1 MIESE
6 NERGVKLSMKKKI
19 LATLM
24 LSTVVLSNV
33 SYVAVIS
40 ANDIDSQIE
49 AKNQEISSLTVQQ
62 AAAQQQVDEI
72 QGQVDEIVA
81 EQAKLNEENTRL
93 ESESASLAAEI
104 ERLSADIV
112 SRDGA
117 LKEQA
122 RSAQVDASASSY
134 INTILDS
141 KSIVDAVSRV
151 NAMREIVA
159 ANNRM
164 LEQQKTDKEVIVE
177 KQKANQEAINTLAAN
192 RQKLE
197 DDAQVLEV
205 RQAELKAAQL
215 NLAAEKATAEDE
227 KSALLAEKA
236 AAEEA
241 ARQAAARQAAY
252 EAQQAALAQQ
262 QAAQQQAAVQQ
273 VVATQQQV
281 ASTQEQVASVSTP
294 VAESTVT
301 ETASVS
307 EQSQAE
313 VAVQQPV
320 ATASSSS
327 TTSTTSSSTTTS
339 SGSSAAS
346 NNAKY
351 DASSYPVGECTW
363 GVKSQV
369 SWVGPYWGNANQWVA
384 SARAEGFSV
393 GTTPQVGAVAVWVG
407 GTYGHVALVTAVES
421 STNIQVSE
429 SNYMGRRYIGNHRGW
444 FNPTT
449 TSEGTVYYIYPPY

>member
-1 MIESE
+1 
-6 NERGVKLSMKKKI
+6 MKKKI

-49 AKNQEISSLTVQQ
+49 VKNKEISSLTAQQ
-62 AAAQQQVDEI
+62 AAAQQQVDNI
-72 QGQVDEIVA
+72 QAQVDEIVA
-81 EQAKLNEENTRL
+81 EQAKLNEENARL
-93 ESESASLAAEI
+93 ESESASLVAEI

-151 NAMREIVA
+151 NAMREIVT

-164 LEQQKTDKEVIVE
+164 LEQQKTDKEAIVE
-177 KQKANQEAINTLAAN
+177 KQKANQEAIKTLAAN

-227 KSALLAEKA
+227 KSALLAEKS

-252 EAQQAALAQQ
+252 EAQQVALAQQ
-262 QAAQQQAAVQQ
+262 QAA
-273 VVATQQQV
+273 
-281 ASTQEQVASVSTP
+281 SIVSTP
-294 VAESTVT
+294 VAQSST
-301 ETASVS
+301 ETVVTSSQSQVV
-307 EQSQAE
+307 EQSTT
-313 VAVQQPV
+313 VSTPSN
-320 ATASSSS
+320 SSSS
-327 TTSTTSSSTTTS
+327 SSSS
-339 SGSSAAS
+339 SSSAAS
-346 NNAKY
+346 NNARY
-351 DASSYPVGECTW
+351 NASSYPVGECTW
-363 GVKSQV
+363 GVKAQL

-407 GTYGHVALVTAVES
+407 GAYGHVALVTAVES

-449 TSEGTVYYIYPPY
+449 TSEGTVYYIYPSY

>member
-1 MIESE
+1 
-6 NERGVKLSMKKKI
+6 MKKKI

-49 AKNQEISSLTVQQ
+49 VKNQEISSLTAQQ
-62 AAAQQQVDEI
+62 AAAQQQVDNI
-72 QGQVDEIVA
+72 QAQVDEIVA
-81 EQAKLNEENTRL
+81 EQAKLNEENARL
-93 ESESASLAAEI
+93 ESESASLEAEI

-151 NAMREIVA
+151 NAMREIVT

-164 LEQQKTDKEVIVE
+164 LEQQKTDKEAIVE
-177 KQKANQEAINTLAAN
+177 KQKANQEAIKTLAAN

-227 KSALLAEKA
+227 KSALLAEKS

-252 EAQQAALAQQ
+252 EAQQVALAQQ
-262 QAAQQQAAVQQ
+262 QAA
-273 VVATQQQV
+273 
-281 ASTQEQVASVSTP
+281 SIVSTP
-294 VAESTVT
+294 VAQPST
-301 ETASVS
+301 ETVVTSSQSQVV
-307 EQSQAE
+307 EQSTT
-313 VAVQQPV
+313 VSTPSN
-320 ATASSSS
+320 SSSS
-327 TTSTTSSSTTTS
+327 SSSS
-339 SGSSAAS
+339 SSSAAS
-346 NNAKY
+346 NNARY

-363 GVKSQV
+363 GVKSQL

-407 GTYGHVALVTAVES
+407 GAYGHVALVTAVES

-449 TSEGTVYYIYPPY
+449 TSEGTVYYIYPSY

>member
-1 MIESE
+1 
-6 NERGVKLSMKKKI
+6 MKKKI

-49 AKNQEISSLTVQQ
+49 AKNQEISSLTEQQ
-62 AAAQQQVDEI
+62 AAAQQQVDNI

-81 EQAKLNEENTRL
+81 EQAKLNEENARL
-93 ESESASLAAEI
+93 ESESASLEAEI

-151 NAMREIVA
+151 NAMREIVT

-164 LEQQKTDKEVIVE
+164 LEQQKTDKEAIVE
-177 KQKANQEAINTLAAN
+177 KQKANQEAIKTLAAN

-227 KSALLAEKA
+227 KSALLAEKS

-252 EAQQAALAQQ
+252 EAQQVALAQQ
-262 QAAQQQAAVQQ
+262 QAA
-273 VVATQQQV
+273 
-281 ASTQEQVASVSTP
+281 SIVSTP
-294 VAESTVT
+294 VAQSST
-301 ETASVS
+301 ETVVTSSQSQVV
-307 EQSQAE
+307 EQSTT
-313 VAVQQPV
+313 VSTPSN
-320 ATASSSS
+320 SSSS
-327 TTSTTSSSTTTS
+327 SSSS
-339 SGSSAAS
+339 SSSAAS
-346 NNAKY
+346 NNARY
-351 DASSYPVGECTW
+351 DAKSYYVGECTW
-363 GVKSQV
+363 GVKSQL

-407 GTYGHVALVTAVES
+407 GAYGHVALVTAVES

-449 TSEGTVYYIYPPY
+449 TSEGTVYYIYPSY

>member
-1 MIESE
+1 
-6 NERGVKLSMKKKI
+6 MKKKI

-49 AKNQEISSLTVQQ
+49 AKNQEISSLTEQQ
-62 AAAQQQVDEI
+62 AAAQQQVDNI

-81 EQAKLNEENTRL
+81 EQAKLNEENARL

-151 NAMREIVA
+151 NAMREIVT

-164 LEQQKTDKEVIVE
+164 LEQQKTDKEAIVE
-177 KQKANQEAINTLAAN
+177 KQKANQEAIKTLAAN

-227 KSALLAEKA
+227 KSALLAEKS

-252 EAQQAALAQQ
+252 EAQQVALAQQ
-262 QAAQQQAAVQQ
+262 QAASIVSIPVAQSSTETVVTSSQSQ
-273 VVATQQQV
+273 VVEQ
-281 ASTQEQVASVSTP
+281 STTVST
-294 VAESTVT
+294 S
-301 ETASVS
+301 SN
-307 EQSQAE
+307 
-313 VAVQQPV
+313 
-320 ATASSSS
+320 SSSS
-327 TTSTTSSSTTTS
+327 NSSSS
-339 SGSSAAS
+339 SPSLSSSAAS
-346 NNAKY
+346 NNARY
-351 DASSYPVGECTW
+351 DAKSYYVGECTW

-369 SWVGPYWGNANQWVA
+369 SWVGPYWGNANQWGA

-407 GTYGHVALVTAVES
+407 GAYGHVALVTAVES

-449 TSEGTVYYIYPPY
+449 TSEGTVYYIYPSY

>member
-1 MIESE
+1 
-6 NERGVKLSMKKKI
+6 
-19 LATLM
+19 M
-24 LSTVVLSNV
+24 LSTVVLSNFN
-33 SYVAVIS
+33 YVAVIN
-40 ANDIDSQIE
+40 ANDVDSQIA
-49 AKNQEISSLTVQQ
+49 AKNQQINELTAQQ
-62 AAAQQQVDEI
+62 AAAQQQVASI

-81 EQAKLNEENTRL
+81 EQEKLTEENIRL
-93 ESESASLAAEI
+93 EEESQILSADI
-104 ERLSADIV
+104 DRLSADIV

-117 LKEQA
+117 LREQA
-122 RSAQVDASASSY
+122 RSAQVDGSASSY

-151 NAMREIVA
+151 NAMREIVS

-164 LEQQKTDKEVIVE
+164 LEQQKLDKEAIVE
-177 KQKANQEAINTLAAN
+177 KQKANQEAINVLAAN

-197 DDAQVLEV
+197 DDAQILQV
-205 RQAELKAAQL
+205 RQAELQVAQL

-227 KSALLAEKA
+227 KNSLLEQKA

-241 ARQAAARQAAY
+241 ARQAAARQAEY
-252 EAQQAALAQQ
+252 EAQQRALAQQ
-262 QAAQQQAAVQQ
+262 QAASVTAPIVTAPVNASSNSAVVQQ
-273 VVATQQQV
+273 VAQT
-281 ASTQEQVASVSTP
+281 
-294 VAESTVT
+294 TVT
-301 ETASVS
+301 ESV
-307 EQSQAE
+307 
-313 VAVQQPV
+313 PV
-320 ATASSSS
+320 STVSSSS
-327 TTSTTSSSTTTS
+327 
-339 SGSSAAS
+339 SSASS
-346 NNAKY
+346 NAQYN
-351 DASSYPVGECTW
+351 ASSYPVGECTW

-407 GTYGHVALVTAVES
+407 GAYGHVALVTAVES

-449 TSEGTVYYIYPPY
+449 TSDGAVYYIYP

>member
-1 MIESE
+1 
-6 NERGVKLSMKKKI
+6 MKKKI

-49 AKNQEISSLTVQQ
+49 VKNKEISSLTAQQ
-62 AAAQQQVDEI
+62 AAAQQQVDNI
-72 QGQVDEIVA
+72 QAQVDEIVA
-81 EQAKLNEENTRL
+81 EQAKLNEENARL
-93 ESESASLAAEI
+93 ESESASLEAEI

-151 NAMREIVA
+151 NAMREIVT

-164 LEQQKTDKEVIVE
+164 LEQQKTDKEAIVE
-177 KQKANQEAINTLAAN
+177 KQKANQEAIKTLAAN

-227 KSALLAEKA
+227 KSALLAEKS

-252 EAQQAALAQQ
+252 EAQQVALAQQ
-262 QAAQQQAAVQQ
+262 QAA
-273 VVATQQQV
+273 
-281 ASTQEQVASVSTP
+281 SIVSTP
-294 VAESTVT
+294 VAQSST
-301 ETASVS
+301 ETVVTSSQSQVV
-307 EQSQAE
+307 EQSTT
-313 VAVQQPV
+313 VSTPSN
-320 ATASSSS
+320 SSSS
-327 TTSTTSSSTTTS
+327 SSSS
-339 SGSSAAS
+339 SSSAAS
-346 NNAKY
+346 NNARY
-351 DASSYPVGECTW
+351 NASSYPVGECTW
-363 GVKSQV
+363 GVKSQL
-369 SWVGPYWGNANQWVA
+369 SWVGPYWGNANQWGA

-407 GTYGHVALVTAVES
+407 GAYGHVAVVTAVES

-449 TSEGTVYYIYPPY
+449 TSEGTVYYIYPSY

>member
-1 MIESE
+1 
-6 NERGVKLSMKKKI
+6 MKKKI

-49 AKNQEISSLTVQQ
+49 VKNQEISSLTAQQ
-62 AAAQQQVDEI
+62 AAAQQQVDNI
-72 QGQVDEIVA
+72 QAQVDEIVA
-81 EQAKLNEENTRL
+81 EQAKLNEENARL

-151 NAMREIVA
+151 NAMREIVT

-164 LEQQKTDKEVIVE
+164 LEQQKTDKEAIVE
-177 KQKANQEAINTLAAN
+177 KQKANQEAIKTLAAN

-227 KSALLAEKA
+227 KSALLAEKS

-252 EAQQAALAQQ
+252 EAQQVALAQQ
-262 QAAQQQAAVQQ
+262 QAASIVSIPVAQSSTETVVTSSQSQ
-273 VVATQQQV
+273 VV
-281 ASTQEQVASVSTP
+281 EQTTTVSTP
-294 VAESTVT
+294 SN
-301 ETASVS
+301 
-307 EQSQAE
+307 
-313 VAVQQPV
+313 
-320 ATASSSS
+320 SSSS
-327 TTSTTSSSTTTS
+327 SPSSS
-339 SGSSAAS
+339 SSAAS
-346 NNAKY
+346 NNARY
-351 DASSYPVGECTW
+351 DAKSYDVGECTW

-369 SWVGPYWGNANQWVA
+369 SWVGPYWGNAKQWVA

-407 GTYGHVALVTAVES
+407 GAYGHVALVTAVES

-449 TSEGTVYYIYPPY
+449 TSEGTVYYIYPSY

>member
-1 MIESE
+1 
-6 NERGVKLSMKKKI
+6 MKKKI

-49 AKNQEISSLTVQQ
+49 AKNQEISSLTEQQ
-62 AAAQQQVDEI
+62 AAAQQQVDNI

-81 EQAKLNEENTRL
+81 EQANLNEENARL

-151 NAMREIVA
+151 NAMREIVT

-164 LEQQKTDKEVIVE
+164 LEQQKTDKEAIVE
-177 KQKANQEAINTLAAN
+177 KQKANQEAIKTLAAN

-227 KSALLAEKA
+227 KSALLAEKS

-252 EAQQAALAQQ
+252 EAQQVALAQQ
-262 QAAQQQAAVQQ
+262 QAASIVSIPVAQSSTETVVTSSQSQ
-273 VVATQQQV
+273 VVEQ
-281 ASTQEQVASVSTP
+281 STTVSTP
-294 VAESTVT
+294 SN
-301 ETASVS
+301 
-307 EQSQAE
+307 
-313 VAVQQPV
+313 
-320 ATASSSS
+320 SSSS
-327 TTSTTSSSTTTS
+327 SSSS
-339 SGSSAAS
+339 SSSAAS

-351 DASSYPVGECTW
+351 DARSYDVGECTW

-407 GTYGHVALVTAVES
+407 GAYGHVALVTAVES

-449 TSEGTVYYIYPPY
+449 TSEGTVYYIYPSY

>member
-1 MIESE
+1 
-6 NERGVKLSMKKKI
+6 MKKKI
-19 LATLM
+19 FATLM

-49 AKNQEISSLTVQQ
+49 VKNKEISSLTAQQ
-62 AAAQQQVDEI
+62 AAAQQQVDNI
-72 QGQVDEIVA
+72 QAQVDEIVA
-81 EQAKLNEENTRL
+81 EQAKLNEENARL
-93 ESESASLAAEI
+93 ESESASLEAEI

-151 NAMREIVA
+151 NAMREIVT

-164 LEQQKTDKEVIVE
+164 LEQQKTDKEAIVE
-177 KQKANQEAINTLAAN
+177 KQKANQEAIKTLAAN

-227 KSALLAEKA
+227 KSALLAEKS

-252 EAQQAALAQQ
+252 EAQQVALAQQ
-262 QAAQQQAAVQQ
+262 QAASIVSIPVAQSSTETVVTSSQSQ
-273 VVATQQQV
+273 VVEQ
-281 ASTQEQVASVSTP
+281 STTVSTP
-294 VAESTVT
+294 SN
-301 ETASVS
+301 
-307 EQSQAE
+307 
-313 VAVQQPV
+313 
-320 ATASSSS
+320 SSSS
-327 TTSTTSSSTTTS
+327 SSSS
-339 SGSSAAS
+339 SSSAAS
-346 NNAKY
+346 NNARY
-351 DASSYPVGECTW
+351 NASSYPVGECTW
-363 GVKSQV
+363 GVKSQL

-407 GTYGHVALVTAVES
+407 GAYGHVALVSAVES

-449 TSEGTVYYIYPPY
+449 TSEGTVYYIYPSY

>member
-1 MIESE
+1 
-6 NERGVKLSMKKKI
+6 MKKKI
-19 LATLM
+19 FATLM

-49 AKNQEISSLTVQQ
+49 VKNKEISSLTAQQ
-62 AAAQQQVDEI
+62 AAAQQQVDNI
-72 QGQVDEIVA
+72 QAQVDEIVA
-81 EQAKLNEENTRL
+81 EQAKLNEENARL
-93 ESESASLAAEI
+93 ESESASLVAEI

-151 NAMREIVA
+151 NAMREIVT

-164 LEQQKTDKEVIVE
+164 LEQQKTDKEAIVE
-177 KQKANQEAINTLAAN
+177 KQKANQEAIKTLAAN

-227 KSALLAEKA
+227 KSALLAEKS

-252 EAQQAALAQQ
+252 EAQQVALAQQ
-262 QAAQQQAAVQQ
+262 QAA
-273 VVATQQQV
+273 
-281 ASTQEQVASVSTP
+281 SIVSTP
-294 VAESTVT
+294 VAQPST
-301 ETASVS
+301 ETVVTSSQSQVV
-307 EQSQAE
+307 EQSTT
-313 VAVQQPV
+313 VSTPSN
-320 ATASSSS
+320 SSSS
-327 TTSTTSSSTTTS
+327 SSSS
-339 SGSSAAS
+339 SSSAAS
-346 NNAKY
+346 NNASY
-351 DASSYPVGECTW
+351 NASSYPVGECTW
-363 GVKSQV
+363 GVKSQL

-393 GTTPQVGAVAVWVG
+393 GTTPQVGAVAVWG
-407 GTYGHVALVTAVES
+407 GGAYGHVAVVTAVES

-449 TSEGTVYYIYPPY
+449 TSEGTVYYIYPSY

>member
-1 MIESE
+1 
-6 NERGVKLSMKKKI
+6 MKKKI

-49 AKNQEISSLTVQQ
+49 AKNQEISSLTEQQ
-62 AAAQQQVDEI
+62 AAAQQQVDNI
-72 QGQVDEIVA
+72 QAQVDEIVA
-81 EQAKLNEENTRL
+81 EQAKLNEENARL
-93 ESESASLAAEI
+93 ESESASLVAEI

-151 NAMREIVA
+151 NAMREIVT

-164 LEQQKTDKEVIVE
+164 LEQQKTDKEAIVE
-177 KQKANQEAINTLAAN
+177 KQKANQEAIKTLAAN

-227 KSALLAEKA
+227 KSALLAEKS

-252 EAQQAALAQQ
+252 EAQQVALAQQ
-262 QAAQQQAAVQQ
+262 QAASIVSIPVAQSSTETVVTSSQSQ
-273 VVATQQQV
+273 VVEQ
-281 ASTQEQVASVSTP
+281 STTVSTP
-294 VAESTVT
+294 SN
-301 ETASVS
+301 
-307 EQSQAE
+307 
-313 VAVQQPV
+313 
-320 ATASSSS
+320 SSSS
-327 TTSTTSSSTTTS
+327 SSSS
-339 SGSSAAS
+339 SSSAAS
-346 NNAKY
+346 NNARY
-351 DASSYPVGECTW
+351 NASSYPVGECTW
-363 GVKSQV
+363 GVKSQL

-407 GTYGHVALVTAVES
+407 GAYGHVALVTAVES

-449 TSEGTVYYIYPPY
+449 TSEGTVYYIYPSY

>member
-1 MIESE
+1 
-6 NERGVKLSMKKKI
+6 MKKKI

-49 AKNQEISSLTVQQ
+49 AKNQEISSLTEQQ
-62 AAAQQQVDEI
+62 AAAQQQVDNI

-81 EQAKLNEENTRL
+81 EQAKLNEENARL

-151 NAMREIVA
+151 NAMREIVS

-164 LEQQKTDKEVIVE
+164 LEQQKTDKEAILE
-177 KQKANQEAINTLAAN
+177 KQKANQEAIKTLAAN

-227 KSALLAEKA
+227 KSALLAEKS

-252 EAQQAALAQQ
+252 EAQQVALAQQ
-262 QAAQQQAAVQQ
+262 QAA
-273 VVATQQQV
+273 
-281 ASTQEQVASVSTP
+281 SIVSTP
-294 VAESTVT
+294 VAQSST
-301 ETASVS
+301 ETVVTSS
-307 EQSQAE
+307 QSQVVE
-313 VAVQQPV
+313 QTTTVSTPSN
-320 ATASSSS
+320 SSSS
-327 TTSTTSSSTTTS
+327 SPSSS
-339 SGSSAAS
+339 SSAAS
-346 NNAKY
+346 NNARY
-351 DASSYPVGECTW
+351 DAKSYYVGECTW

-407 GTYGHVALVTAVES
+407 GAYGHVALVTAVES

-449 TSEGTVYYIYPPY
+449 TSEGTVYYIYPSY

>member
-1 MIESE
+1 
-6 NERGVKLSMKKKI
+6 MKKKI

-49 AKNQEISSLTVQQ
+49 AKNQEISSLTEQQ
-62 AAAQQQVDEI
+62 AAAQQQVDNI

-81 EQAKLNEENTRL
+81 EQAKLNEENARL
-93 ESESASLAAEI
+93 ESESASLVAEI

-151 NAMREIVA
+151 NAMREIVS

-164 LEQQKTDKEVIVE
+164 LEQQKTDKEAIVE
-177 KQKANQEAINTLAAN
+177 KQKANQEAIKTLAAN

-227 KSALLAEKA
+227 KSALLAEKS

-252 EAQQAALAQQ
+252 EAQQVALAQQ
-262 QAAQQQAAVQQ
+262 QAA
-273 VVATQQQV
+273 
-281 ASTQEQVASVSTP
+281 SIVSTP
-294 VAESTVT
+294 VAQSST
-301 ETASVS
+301 ETVVTSSQSQVV
-307 EQSQAE
+307 EQSTT
-313 VAVQQPV
+313 VSTPSN
-320 ATASSSS
+320 SSSS
-327 TTSTTSSSTTTS
+327 SSSS
-339 SGSSAAS
+339 SSSAAS
-346 NNAKY
+346 NNARY
-351 DASSYPVGECTW
+351 NASSYPVGECTW
-363 GVKSQV
+363 GVKSQL

-407 GTYGHVALVTAVES
+407 GAYGHVAVVTAVES

-449 TSEGTVYYIYPPY
+449 TSEGTVYYIYPSY

>member
-1 MIESE
+1 
-6 NERGVKLSMKKKI
+6 MKKKI

-49 AKNQEISSLTVQQ
+49 VKNQEISSLTAQQ
-62 AAAQQQVDEI
+62 AAAQQQVDNI

-81 EQAKLNEENTRL
+81 EQAKLNEENARL

-151 NAMREIVA
+151 NAMREIVT

-164 LEQQKTDKEVIVE
+164 LEQQKTDKEAIVE
-177 KQKANQEAINTLAAN
+177 KQKANQEAIKTLAAN

-227 KSALLAEKA
+227 KSALLAEKS

-252 EAQQAALAQQ
+252 EAQQVALAQQ
-262 QAAQQQAAVQQ
+262 QAA
-273 VVATQQQV
+273 
-281 ASTQEQVASVSTP
+281 SIVSTP
-294 VAESTVT
+294 VAQSST
-301 ETASVS
+301 ETVVTSSQSQVV
-307 EQSQAE
+307 EQSTT
-313 VAVQQPV
+313 VSTPSN
-320 ATASSSS
+320 SSSS
-327 TTSTTSSSTTTS
+327 SSSS
-339 SGSSAAS
+339 SSSAAS
-346 NNAKY
+346 NNARY
-351 DASSYPVGECTW
+351 NASSYPVGECTW
-363 GVKSQV
+363 GVKSQL

-407 GTYGHVALVTAVES
+407 GAYGHVALVTAVES

-449 TSEGTVYYIYPPY
+449 TSEGTVYYIYPSY

>member
-1 MIESE
+1 
-6 NERGVKLSMKKKI
+6 MKKKI
-19 LATLM
+19 LATIM
-24 LSTVVLSNV
+24 LSTVVLSNAN
-33 SYVAVIS
+33 YVAVIS
-40 ANDIDSQIE
+40 ANDVDSQIA
-49 AKNQEISSLTVQQ
+49 AKNQQISELTAQQ
-62 AAAQQQVDEI
+62 AEAQQQVDAI
-72 QGQVDEIVA
+72 QGQVDAIVS
-81 EQAKLNEENTRL
+81 EQAKLTEENTRL
-93 ESESASLAAEI
+93 EAESQTLAADI

-122 RSAQVDASASSY
+122 RSAQVDGSASSY

-151 NAMREIVA
+151 NAMREIVS

-164 LEQQKTDKEVIVE
+164 LEQQKADKEAIAE
-177 KQKANQEAINTLAAN
+177 KQKANQEAITTLAAN

-197 DDAQVLEV
+197 DDAQVLQV
-205 RQAELKAAQL
+205 RQAELEAAKL
-215 NLAAEKATAEDE
+215 NLAVQKATAEDE
-227 KSALLAEKA
+227 KNSLLAQKA

-241 ARQAAARQAAY
+241 ARQAAARQAEY
-252 EAQQAALAQQ
+252 QAQQAALAQQ
-262 QAAQQQAAVQQ
+262 Q
-273 VVATQQQV
+273 
-281 ASTQEQVASVSTP
+281 VASVSAPIVTAP
-294 VAESTVT
+294 VNASSNSAVVQQVAQTTVT
-301 ETASVS
+301 ESV
-307 EQSQAE
+307 
-313 VAVQQPV
+313 PV
-320 ATASSSS
+320 STASSSS
-327 TTSTTSSSTTTS
+327 
-339 SGSSAAS
+339 SSASS
-346 NNAKY
+346 NAQYN
-351 DASSYPVGECTW
+351 ASSYPVGECTW

-449 TSEGTVYYIYPPY
+449 TSDGAVYYIYP

>member
-1 MIESE
+1 
-6 NERGVKLSMKKKI
+6 MKKKI

-49 AKNQEISSLTVQQ
+49 VKNQEISSLTAQQ
-62 AAAQQQVDEI
+62 AAAQQQVDNI
-72 QGQVDEIVA
+72 QAQVDEIVA
-81 EQAKLNEENTRL
+81 EQAKLNEENARL
-93 ESESASLAAEI
+93 ESESASLGAEI

-151 NAMREIVA
+151 NAMREIVT

-164 LEQQKTDKEVIVE
+164 LEQQKTDKEAIVE
-177 KQKANQEAINTLAAN
+177 KQKANQEAIKTLAAN

-227 KSALLAEKA
+227 KSALLAEKS

-252 EAQQAALAQQ
+252 EAQQVALAQQ
-262 QAAQQQAAVQQ
+262 QAA
-273 VVATQQQV
+273 
-281 ASTQEQVASVSTP
+281 SIVSTP
-294 VAESTVT
+294 VAQPST
-301 ETASVS
+301 ETVVTSSQSQVV
-307 EQSQAE
+307 EQSTT
-313 VAVQQPV
+313 VSTPSN
-320 ATASSSS
+320 SSSS
-327 TTSTTSSSTTTS
+327 SSSS
-339 SGSSAAS
+339 SSSAAS
-346 NNAKY
+346 NNARY
-351 DASSYPVGECTW
+351 DAKSYYVGECTW

-369 SWVGPYWGNANQWVA
+369 SWVGPYWGNAKQWVA

-407 GTYGHVALVTAVES
+407 GAYGHVALVTAVES

-449 TSEGTVYYIYPPY
+449 TSEGTVYYIYPSY

>member
-1 MIESE
+1 
-6 NERGVKLSMKKKI
+6 MKKKI
-19 LATLM
+19 FATLM

-49 AKNQEISSLTVQQ
+49 VKNKEISSLTAQQ
-62 AAAQQQVDEI
+62 AAAQQQVDNI
-72 QGQVDEIVA
+72 QAQVDEIVA
-81 EQAKLNEENTRL
+81 EQAKLNEENARL
-93 ESESASLAAEI
+93 ESESASLEAEI

-151 NAMREIVA
+151 NAMREIVT

-164 LEQQKTDKEVIVE
+164 LEQQKTDKEAIVE
-177 KQKANQEAINTLAAN
+177 KQKANQEAIKTLAAN

-227 KSALLAEKA
+227 KSALLAEKS

-252 EAQQAALAQQ
+252 EAQQVALAQQ
-262 QAAQQQAAVQQ
+262 QAVSIVSTTVAQSSTETVVTSSQSQ
-273 VVATQQQV
+273 VVEQ
-281 ASTQEQVASVSTP
+281 STTVSTP
-294 VAESTVT
+294 SN
-301 ETASVS
+301 
-307 EQSQAE
+307 
-313 VAVQQPV
+313 
-320 ATASSSS
+320 SSSS
-327 TTSTTSSSTTTS
+327 SSSS
-339 SGSSAAS
+339 SSSAAS
-346 NNAKY
+346 NNARY
-351 DASSYPVGECTW
+351 NASSYPVGECTW
-363 GVKSQV
+363 GVKSQL

-407 GTYGHVALVTAVES
+407 GAYGHVALVTAVES

-449 TSEGTVYYIYPPY
+449 TSEGTVYYIYPSY

>member
-49 AKNQEISSLTVQQ
+49 AKNQEISSLTAQQ

-177 KQKANQEAINTLAAN
+177 KQKANQEAIKTLAAN

-227 KSALLAEKA
+227 KSALLAEKS

-262 QAAQQQAAVQQ
+262 QAAQQQTAV
-273 VVATQQQV
+273 QQQV
-281 ASTQEQVASVSTP
+281 AL
-294 VAESTVT
+294 
-301 ETASVS
+301 VS

-327 TTSTTSSSTTTS
+327 TTTSTTTSSTS

-346 NNAKY
+346 NNARY
-351 DASSYPVGECTW
+351 NASSYPVGECTW

-407 GTYGHVALVTAVES
+407 GAYGHVALVTAVES

-444 FNPTT
+444 FNPTA
-449 TSEGTVYYIYPPY
+449 TSEGTVYYIYPSY

>member
-1 MIESE
+1 
-6 NERGVKLSMKKKI
+6 MKKKI

-49 AKNQEISSLTVQQ
+49 AKNQEISSLTEQQ
-62 AAAQQQVDEI
+62 AAAQQQVDNI

-81 EQAKLNEENTRL
+81 EQAKLNEENARL
-93 ESESASLAAEI
+93 ESESASLVAEI

-151 NAMREIVA
+151 NAMREIVT

-164 LEQQKTDKEVIVE
+164 LEQQKTDKEAIVE
-177 KQKANQEAINTLAAN
+177 KQKANQEAIKTLAAN

-227 KSALLAEKA
+227 KSALLAEKS

-252 EAQQAALAQQ
+252 EAQQVALAQQ
-262 QAAQQQAAVQQ
+262 QAA
-273 VVATQQQV
+273 
-281 ASTQEQVASVSTP
+281 SIVSTP
-294 VAESTVT
+294 VAQPST
-301 ETASVS
+301 ETVVTSSQSQVV
-307 EQSQAE
+307 EQSTT
-313 VAVQQPV
+313 VS
-320 ATASSSS
+320 TSSNSSSS
-327 TTSTTSSSTTTS
+327 SSSS
-339 SGSSAAS
+339 SSSAAS
-346 NNAKY
+346 NNARY

-363 GVKSQV
+363 GVKSQL

-407 GTYGHVALVTAVES
+407 GAYGHVAVVTAVES

-429 SNYMGRRYIGNHRGW
+429 SNYLGRRYIGNHRGW

-449 TSEGTVYYIYPPY
+449 TSEGTVYYIYPSY

>member
-1 MIESE
+1 
-6 NERGVKLSMKKKI
+6 MKKKI

-49 AKNQEISSLTVQQ
+49 AKNQEISSLTEQQ
-62 AAAQQQVDEI
+62 AAAQQQVDNI

-81 EQAKLNEENTRL
+81 EQAKLNEENARL

-151 NAMREIVA
+151 NAMREIVS

-164 LEQQKTDKEVIVE
+164 LEQQKTDKEAIVE
-177 KQKANQEAINTLAAN
+177 KQKANQEAIKTLAAN

-227 KSALLAEKA
+227 KSALLAEKS

-252 EAQQAALAQQ
+252 EAQQVALAQQ
-262 QAAQQQAAVQQ
+262 QAA
-273 VVATQQQV
+273 
-281 ASTQEQVASVSTP
+281 SIVSTP
-294 VAESTVT
+294 VAQPST
-301 ETASVS
+301 ETVVTSSQSQVV
-307 EQSQAE
+307 EQSTT
-313 VAVQQPV
+313 VS
-320 ATASSSS
+320 TSSNSSSS
-327 TTSTTSSSTTTS
+327 NSSSS
-339 SGSSAAS
+339 SPSSSSSAAS
-346 NNAKY
+346 NNARY
-351 DASSYPVGECTW
+351 DAKSYYVGECTW
-363 GVKSQV
+363 GVKSQL

-407 GTYGHVALVTAVES
+407 GAYGHVALVTAVES

-449 TSEGTVYYIYPPY
+449 TSEGTVYYIYPSY

>member
-1 MIESE
+1 
-6 NERGVKLSMKKKI
+6 MKKKI

-49 AKNQEISSLTVQQ
+49 AKNQEISSLTEQQ
-62 AAAQQQVDEI
+62 AAAQQQVDNI

-81 EQAKLNEENTRL
+81 EQAKLNEENARL
-93 ESESASLAAEI
+93 ESESASLVAEI

-151 NAMREIVA
+151 NAMREIVS

-164 LEQQKTDKEVIVE
+164 LEQQKTDKEAIVE
-177 KQKANQEAINTLAAN
+177 KQKANQEAIKTLAAN

-227 KSALLAEKA
+227 KSALLAEKS

-252 EAQQAALAQQ
+252 EAQQVALAQQ
-262 QAAQQQAAVQQ
+262 QAA
-273 VVATQQQV
+273 
-281 ASTQEQVASVSTP
+281 SFVSTP
-294 VAESTVT
+294 VAQPST
-301 ETASVS
+301 ETVVTSS
-307 EQSQAE
+307 QSQVVE
-313 VAVQQPV
+313 QTTTVSTPSN
-320 ATASSSS
+320 SSSS
-327 TTSTTSSSTTTS
+327 SPSSS
-339 SGSSAAS
+339 SSAAS
-346 NNAKY
+346 NNARY
-351 DASSYPVGECTW
+351 DAKSYYVGECTW

-407 GTYGHVALVTAVES
+407 GAYGHVALVTAVES

-449 TSEGTVYYIYPPY
+449 TSEGTVYYIYPSY

>member
-1 MIESE
+1 
-6 NERGVKLSMKKKI
+6 MKKKI

-49 AKNQEISSLTVQQ
+49 VKNKEISSLTAQQ
-62 AAAQQQVDEI
+62 AAAQQQVDNI
-72 QGQVDEIVA
+72 QAQVDEIVA
-81 EQAKLNEENTRL
+81 EQAKLNEENARL
-93 ESESASLAAEI
+93 ESESASLVAEI

-151 NAMREIVA
+151 NAMREIVT

-164 LEQQKTDKEVIVE
+164 LEQQKTDKEAIVE
-177 KQKANQEAINTLAAN
+177 KQKANQEAIKTLAAN

-227 KSALLAEKA
+227 KSALLAEKT

-252 EAQQAALAQQ
+252 EAQQVALAQQ
-262 QAAQQQAAVQQ
+262 QAA
-273 VVATQQQV
+273 
-281 ASTQEQVASVSTP
+281 SIVSTP
-294 VAESTVT
+294 VAQPST
-301 ETASVS
+301 ETVVTSSQSQVV
-307 EQSQAE
+307 EQSTT
-313 VAVQQPV
+313 VSTPSN
-320 ATASSSS
+320 SSSS
-327 TTSTTSSSTTTS
+327 SSSS
-339 SGSSAAS
+339 SSSAAS
-346 NNAKY
+346 NNARY

-363 GVKSQV
+363 GVKSQL

-393 GTTPQVGAVAVWVG
+393 GTTPQVGAVAVWG
-407 GTYGHVALVTAVES
+407 GGAYGHVAVVTAVES

-429 SNYMGRRYIGNHRGW
+429 SNYLGRRYIGNHRGW

-449 TSEGTVYYIYPPY
+449 TSEGTVYYIYPSY

>member
-1 MIESE
+1 
-6 NERGVKLSMKKKI
+6 
-19 LATLM
+19 M

-49 AKNQEISSLTVQQ
+49 AKNQEISSLTAQQ
-62 AAAQQQVDEI
+62 AAAQQQVDNI
-72 QGQVDEIVA
+72 QAQVDEIVA
-81 EQAKLNEENTRL
+81 EQAKLNEENARL
-93 ESESASLAAEI
+93 ESESASLEAEI

-151 NAMREIVA
+151 NAMREIVT

-164 LEQQKTDKEVIVE
+164 LEQQKTDKEAILE
-177 KQKANQEAINTLAAN
+177 KQKANQEAIKTLAAN

-227 KSALLAEKA
+227 KSALLAEKS

-252 EAQQAALAQQ
+252 EAQQVALAQQ
-262 QAAQQQAAVQQ
+262 QAASIVSIPVAQSSTETVVTSSQSQ
-273 VVATQQQV
+273 VVEQ
-281 ASTQEQVASVSTP
+281 STTVSTP
-294 VAESTVT
+294 SN
-301 ETASVS
+301 
-307 EQSQAE
+307 
-313 VAVQQPV
+313 
-320 ATASSSS
+320 SSSS
-327 TTSTTSSSTTTS
+327 SSSS
-339 SGSSAAS
+339 SSSAAS
-346 NNAKY
+346 NNARY

-363 GVKSQV
+363 GVKSQL

-407 GTYGHVALVTAVES
+407 GAYGHVALVTAVES

-449 TSEGTVYYIYPPY
+449 TSEGTVYYIYPSY

>member
-1 MIESE
+1 
-6 NERGVKLSMKKKI
+6 MKKKI

-49 AKNQEISSLTVQQ
+49 AKNQEISSLTAQQ
-62 AAAQQQVDEI
+62 AAAQQQVDNI

-81 EQAKLNEENTRL
+81 EQAKLNEENARL

-164 LEQQKTDKEVIVE
+164 LEQQKTDKEAIVE
-177 KQKANQEAINTLAAN
+177 KQKANQEAIKTLAAN

-205 RQAELKAAQL
+205 RQAELRAAQL

-227 KSALLAEKA
+227 KSALLAEKS

-252 EAQQAALAQQ
+252 EAQQVALAQQ
-262 QAAQQQAAVQQ
+262 QAA
-273 VVATQQQV
+273 
-281 ASTQEQVASVSTP
+281 SIISTP
-294 VAESTVT
+294 VAQSST
-301 ETASVS
+301 ETVATPSQSQVV
-307 EQSQAE
+307 EQSTT
-313 VAVQQPV
+313 VSTPSN
-320 ATASSSS
+320 SSSS
-327 TTSTTSSSTTTS
+327 S
-339 SGSSAAS
+339 SSAAS
-346 NNAKY
+346 NNARY
-351 DASSYPVGECTW
+351 NASSYPVGECTW

-407 GTYGHVALVTAVES
+407 GAYGHVALVTAVES

-444 FNPTT
+444 FNPTA
-449 TSEGTVYYIYPPY
+449 TSEGTVYYIYPSY

>member
-1 MIESE
+1 
-6 NERGVKLSMKKKI
+6 MKKKI

-49 AKNQEISSLTVQQ
+49 VKNQEISSLTAQQ
-62 AAAQQQVDEI
+62 AAAQQQVDNI
-72 QGQVDEIVA
+72 QAQVDEIVA
-81 EQAKLNEENTRL
+81 EQAKLNEENARL
-93 ESESASLAAEI
+93 ESESASLEAEI

-151 NAMREIVA
+151 NAMREIVT

-164 LEQQKTDKEVIVE
+164 LEQQKTDKEAIVE
-177 KQKANQEAINTLAAN
+177 KQKANQEAIKTLAAN

-227 KSALLAEKA
+227 KSALLAEKS

-252 EAQQAALAQQ
+252 EAQQVALAQQ
-262 QAAQQQAAVQQ
+262 QAA
-273 VVATQQQV
+273 
-281 ASTQEQVASVSTP
+281 SIVSTP
-294 VAESTVT
+294 VAQPST
-301 ETASVS
+301 ETVVTSSQSQVV
-307 EQSQAE
+307 EQSTT
-313 VAVQQPV
+313 VS
-320 ATASSSS
+320 TSSNSSSS
-327 TTSTTSSSTTTS
+327 NSSSS
-339 SGSSAAS
+339 SPSLSSSAAS
-346 NNAKY
+346 NNARY
-351 DASSYPVGECTW
+351 DAKYYPVGECTW
-363 GVKSQV
+363 GVKSQL

-407 GTYGHVALVTAVES
+407 GAYGHVAVVTAVES

-449 TSEGTVYYIYPPY
+449 TSEGTVYYIYPSY

>member
-1 MIESE
+1 
-6 NERGVKLSMKKKI
+6 
-19 LATLM
+19 M

-49 AKNQEISSLTVQQ
+49 VKNQEISSLTEQQ
-62 AAAQQQVDEI
+62 AAAQQQVDNI

-81 EQAKLNEENTRL
+81 EQAKLNEENARL
-93 ESESASLAAEI
+93 ESESASLVAEI

-151 NAMREIVA
+151 NAMREIVS

-164 LEQQKTDKEVIVE
+164 LEQQKTDKEAILE
-177 KQKANQEAINTLAAN
+177 KQKANQEAIKTLAAN

-227 KSALLAEKA
+227 KSALLAEKS

-252 EAQQAALAQQ
+252 EAQQVALAQQ
-262 QAAQQQAAVQQ
+262 QAA
-273 VVATQQQV
+273 
-281 ASTQEQVASVSTP
+281 SFVSTP
-294 VAESTVT
+294 VAQPST
-301 ETASVS
+301 ETVVTSS
-307 EQSQAE
+307 QSQVVE
-313 VAVQQPV
+313 QTTTVSTPSN
-320 ATASSSS
+320 SSSS
-327 TTSTTSSSTTTS
+327 SPSSS
-339 SGSSAAS
+339 SSAAS
-346 NNAKY
+346 NNARY
-351 DASSYPVGECTW
+351 DAKSYYVGECTW

-407 GTYGHVALVTAVES
+407 GAYGHVALVTAVES

-449 TSEGTVYYIYPPY
+449 TSEGTVYYIYPSY

>member
-1 MIESE
+1 MRESE
-6 NERGVKLSMKKKI
+6 SIEELCSDMKKKI
-19 LATLM
+19 LATIM
-24 LSTVVLSNV
+24 LSTVVLSNAN
-33 SYVAVIS
+33 YVAVIS
-40 ANDIDSQIE
+40 ANDVDSQIA
-49 AKNQEISSLTVQQ
+49 AKNQQISELTAQQ
-62 AAAQQQVDEI
+62 AEAQQQVDAI
-72 QGQVDEIVA
+72 QGQVDAIVS
-81 EQAKLNEENTRL
+81 EQAKLTEENTRL
-93 ESESASLAAEI
+93 EAESQTLAADI

-122 RSAQVDASASSY
+122 RSAQIDGSASSY

-151 NAMREIVA
+151 NAMREIVS

-164 LEQQKTDKEVIVE
+164 LEQQKADKESIVE
-177 KQKANQEAINTLAAN
+177 KQKANQEAITTLAAN

-197 DDAQVLEV
+197 DDAQVLQV
-205 RQAELKAAQL
+205 RQAELEAAKL
-215 NLAAEKATAEDE
+215 NLAVQKATAEDE
-227 KSALLAEKA
+227 KNSLLAQKA

-241 ARQAAARQAAY
+241 ARQAAARQAEY
-252 EAQQAALAQQ
+252 QAQQAALAQQ
-262 QAAQQQAAVQQ
+262 Q
-273 VVATQQQV
+273 
-281 ASTQEQVASVSTP
+281 VASVSAPVVSTP
-294 VAESTVT
+294 VETTVT
-301 ETASVS
+301 ET
-307 EQSQAE
+307 
-313 VAVQQPV
+313 V
-320 ATASSSS
+320 ATVSQSTPTVSTP
-327 TTSTTSSSTTTS
+327 TTSISSG
-339 SGSSAAS
+339 SGSSAAA
-346 NNAKY
+346 NNARY
-351 DASSYPVGECTW
+351 DASSYPIGECTW

-407 GTYGHVALVTAVES
+407 GAYGHVALVTAVES

-449 TSEGTVYYIYPPY
+449 TSDGAVYYIYP

>member
-1 MIESE
+1 
-6 NERGVKLSMKKKI
+6 MKKKI

-49 AKNQEISSLTVQQ
+49 AKNQEISSLTEQQ
-62 AAAQQQVDEI
+62 AAAQQQVDNI

-81 EQAKLNEENTRL
+81 EQAKLNEENARL
-93 ESESASLAAEI
+93 ESESASLEAEI

-151 NAMREIVA
+151 NAMREIVT

-164 LEQQKTDKEVIVE
+164 LEQQKTDKEAIVE
-177 KQKANQEAINTLAAN
+177 KQKANQEAIKTLAAN

-227 KSALLAEKA
+227 KSALLAEKS

-252 EAQQAALAQQ
+252 EAQQVALAQQ
-262 QAAQQQAAVQQ
+262 QAA
-273 VVATQQQV
+273 
-281 ASTQEQVASVSTP
+281 SIVSTP
-294 VAESTVT
+294 VAQSST
-301 ETASVS
+301 ETVVTSSQSQVV
-307 EQSQAE
+307 EQSTT
-313 VAVQQPV
+313 VSTPSN
-320 ATASSSS
+320 SSSS
-327 TTSTTSSSTTTS
+327 SSSS
-339 SGSSAAS
+339 SSSAAS

-351 DASSYPVGECTW
+351 DAKSYYVGECTW

-407 GTYGHVALVTAVES
+407 GAYGHVAVVTAVES

-449 TSEGTVYYIYPPY
+449 TSEGTVYYIYPSY

>member
-1 MIESE
+1 MRESE
-6 NERGVKLSMKKKI
+6 SIEELCSDMKKKI
-19 LATLM
+19 LATIM
-24 LSTVVLSNV
+24 LSTVVLSNAN
-33 SYVAVIS
+33 YVAVIS
-40 ANDIDSQIE
+40 ANDVDSQIA
-49 AKNQEISSLTVQQ
+49 AKNQQISELTAQQ
-62 AAAQQQVDEI
+62 AEAQQQVDAI
-72 QGQVDEIVA
+72 QGQVDAIVS
-81 EQAKLNEENTRL
+81 EQAKLTEENTRL
-93 ESESASLAAEI
+93 EAESQTLAADI

-122 RSAQVDASASSY
+122 RSAQVDGSASSY

-151 NAMREIVA
+151 NAMREIVS

-164 LEQQKTDKEVIVE
+164 LEQQKADKEAIVE
-177 KQKANQEAINTLAAN
+177 KQKANQEAITTLAAN

-197 DDAQVLEV
+197 DDAQVLQV
-205 RQAELKAAQL
+205 RQAELEAAKL
-215 NLAAEKATAEDE
+215 NLAVQKATAEDE
-227 KSALLAEKA
+227 KNSLLAQKA

-241 ARQAAARQAAY
+241 ARQAAARQAEY
-252 EAQQAALAQQ
+252 QAQQAALAQQ
-262 QAAQQQAAVQQ
+262 Q
-273 VVATQQQV
+273 
-281 ASTQEQVASVSTP
+281 VASVSAPVVSTP
-294 VAESTVT
+294 VETTVT
-301 ETASVS
+301 ET
-307 EQSQAE
+307 
-313 VAVQQPV
+313 V
-320 ATASSSS
+320 ATVSQSTPTLSTP
-327 TTSTTSSSTTTS
+327 TTSTSSG
-339 SGSSAAS
+339 SGSSAAA
-346 NNAKY
+346 NNARY
-351 DASSYPVGECTW
+351 DASSYPIGECTW

-407 GTYGHVALVTAVES
+407 GAYGHVALVTAVES

-449 TSEGTVYYIYPPY
+449 TSDGAVYYIYP

>member
-1 MIESE
+1 MRESE
-6 NERGVKLSMKKKI
+6 SIEELCSDMKKKI
-19 LATLM
+19 LATIM
-24 LSTVVLSNV
+24 LSTVVLSNAN
-33 SYVAVIS
+33 YVAVIS
-40 ANDIDSQIE
+40 ANDVDSQIA
-49 AKNQEISSLTVQQ
+49 AKNQQISELTAQQ
-62 AAAQQQVDEI
+62 AEAQQQVDAI
-72 QGQVDEIVA
+72 QGQVDAIVS
-81 EQAKLNEENTRL
+81 EQAKLTEENTRL
-93 ESESASLAAEI
+93 EAESQILAADI

-122 RSAQVDASASSY
+122 RSAQVDGSASSY

-151 NAMREIVA
+151 NAMREIVS

-164 LEQQKTDKEVIVE
+164 LEQQKADKEAIVE
-177 KQKANQEAINTLAAN
+177 KQKANQEAITTLAAN

-197 DDAQVLEV
+197 DDAQVLQV
-205 RQAELKAAQL
+205 RQAELEAAKL
-215 NLAAEKATAEDE
+215 NLAVQKATAEDE
-227 KSALLAEKA
+227 KNSLLAQKA

-241 ARQAAARQAAY
+241 ARQAAARQAEY
-252 EAQQAALAQQ
+252 QAQQAALAQQ
-262 QAAQQQAAVQQ
+262 Q
-273 VVATQQQV
+273 
-281 ASTQEQVASVSTP
+281 VASVSAPVVSTP
-294 VAESTVT
+294 VETTVT
-301 ETASVS
+301 ETLST
-307 EQSQAE
+307 
-313 VAVQQPV
+313 P
-320 ATASSSS
+320 
-327 TTSTTSSSTTTS
+327 TTSTSSG
-339 SGSSAAS
+339 SGSSAAA
-346 NNAKY
+346 NNARY
-351 DASSYPVGECTW
+351 DASSYPIGECTW

-407 GTYGHVALVTAVES
+407 GAYGHVALVTAVES

-449 TSEGTVYYIYPPY
+449 TSEGAVYYIYP

>member
-1 MIESE
+1 
-6 NERGVKLSMKKKI
+6 
-19 LATLM
+19 M

-49 AKNQEISSLTVQQ
+49 VKNQEISSLTAQQ
-62 AAAQQQVDEI
+62 AAAQQQVDNI
-72 QGQVDEIVA
+72 QAQVDEIVA
-81 EQAKLNEENTRL
+81 EQAKLNEENARL
-93 ESESASLAAEI
+93 ESESASLEAEI

-151 NAMREIVA
+151 NAMREIVT

-164 LEQQKTDKEVIVE
+164 LEQQKTDKEAIVE
-177 KQKANQEAINTLAAN
+177 KQKANQEAIKTLAAN

-227 KSALLAEKA
+227 KSALLAEKS

-252 EAQQAALAQQ
+252 EAQQVALAQQ
-262 QAAQQQAAVQQ
+262 QAA
-273 VVATQQQV
+273 
-281 ASTQEQVASVSTP
+281 SIVSTP
-294 VAESTVT
+294 VAQSST
-301 ETASVS
+301 ETVVTSSQSQVV
-307 EQSQAE
+307 EQSTT
-313 VAVQQPV
+313 VSTPSN
-320 ATASSSS
+320 SSSS
-327 TTSTTSSSTTTS
+327 SSSS
-339 SGSSAAS
+339 SSSAAS
-346 NNAKY
+346 NNARY
-351 DASSYPVGECTW
+351 NASSYPVGECTW
-363 GVKSQV
+363 GVKSQL

-407 GTYGHVALVTAVES
+407 GAYGHVAVVTAVES

-429 SNYMGRRYIGNHRGW
+429 SNYLGRRYIGNHRGW

-449 TSEGTVYYIYPPY
+449 TSEGTVYYIYPSY

>member
-1 MIESE
+1 
-6 NERGVKLSMKKKI
+6 MKKKI
-19 LATLM
+19 LATIM
-24 LSTVVLSNV
+24 LSTVVLSNAN
-33 SYVAVIS
+33 YVAVIS
-40 ANDIDSQIE
+40 ANDVDSQIA
-49 AKNQEISSLTVQQ
+49 AKNQQISELTAQQ
-62 AAAQQQVDEI
+62 AEAQQQVDAI
-72 QGQVDEIVA
+72 QGQVDAIVS
-81 EQAKLNEENTRL
+81 EQAKLTEENTRL
-93 ESESASLAAEI
+93 EAESQTLAADI

-122 RSAQVDASASSY
+122 RSAQIDGSASSY

-151 NAMREIVA
+151 NAMREIVS

-164 LEQQKTDKEVIVE
+164 LEQQKADKEAIVE
-177 KQKANQEAINTLAAN
+177 KQKANQEAITTLAAN

-197 DDAQVLEV
+197 DDAQVLQV
-205 RQAELKAAQL
+205 RQAELEAAKL
-215 NLAAEKATAEDE
+215 NLAVQKATAEDE
-227 KSALLAEKA
+227 KNSLLAQKA

-241 ARQAAARQAAY
+241 ARQAAARQAEY
-252 EAQQAALAQQ
+252 QAQQAALAQQ
-262 QAAQQQAAVQQ
+262 QVASVTAPIVTAPVNTSSNSAVVQQ
-273 VVATQQQV
+273 VAQT
-281 ASTQEQVASVSTP
+281 
-294 VAESTVT
+294 TVT
-301 ETASVS
+301 ESV
-307 EQSQAE
+307 
-313 VAVQQPV
+313 PV
-320 ATASSSS
+320 STASSSS
-327 TTSTTSSSTTTS
+327 SS
-339 SGSSAAS
+339 AS
-346 NNAKY
+346 NNAQY
-351 DASSYPVGECTW
+351 NASSYPVGECTW

-449 TSEGTVYYIYPPY
+449 TSDGAVYYIYP

>member
-1 MIESE
+1 
-6 NERGVKLSMKKKI
+6 MKKKI

-49 AKNQEISSLTVQQ
+49 AKNQEISSLTEQQ
-62 AAAQQQVDEI
+62 AAAQQQVDNI

-81 EQAKLNEENTRL
+81 EQAKLNEENARL

-151 NAMREIVA
+151 NAMREIVT

-164 LEQQKTDKEVIVE
+164 LEQQKTDKEAIVE
-177 KQKANQEAINTLAAN
+177 KQKANQEAIKTLAAN

-227 KSALLAEKA
+227 KSALLAEKS

-252 EAQQAALAQQ
+252 EAQQVALAQQ
-262 QAAQQQAAVQQ
+262 QAA
-273 VVATQQQV
+273 
-281 ASTQEQVASVSTP
+281 SFVSTP
-294 VAESTVT
+294 VAQPST
-301 ETASVS
+301 ETVVTSS
-307 EQSQAE
+307 QSQVVE
-313 VAVQQPV
+313 QTTTVSTPSN
-320 ATASSSS
+320 SSSS
-327 TTSTTSSSTTTS
+327 SPSSS
-339 SGSSAAS
+339 SSAAS
-346 NNAKY
+346 NNARY
-351 DASSYPVGECTW
+351 DAKSYYVGECTW

-369 SWVGPYWGNANQWVA
+369 SWVGPYWGNANHWVA

-407 GTYGHVALVTAVES
+407 GAYGHVALVTAVES

-449 TSEGTVYYIYPPY
+449 TSEGTVYYIYPSY

>member
-1 MIESE
+1 
-6 NERGVKLSMKKKI
+6 MKKKI

-49 AKNQEISSLTVQQ
+49 AKNQEISSLTEQQ
-62 AAAQQQVDEI
+62 AAAQQQVDNI

-81 EQAKLNEENTRL
+81 EQAKLNEENARL

-151 NAMREIVA
+151 NAMREIVT

-164 LEQQKTDKEVIVE
+164 LEQQKTDKEAIVE
-177 KQKANQEAINTLAAN
+177 KQKANQEAIKTLAAN

-227 KSALLAEKA
+227 KSALLAEKS

-252 EAQQAALAQQ
+252 EAQQVALAQQ
-262 QAAQQQAAVQQ
+262 QAA
-273 VVATQQQV
+273 
-281 ASTQEQVASVSTP
+281 SIVSTP
-294 VAESTVT
+294 VAQSST
-301 ETASVS
+301 ETVVTSSQSQVV
-307 EQSQAE
+307 EQSTT
-313 VAVQQPV
+313 VSTPSN
-320 ATASSSS
+320 SSSS
-327 TTSTTSSSTTTS
+327 SSSS
-339 SGSSAAS
+339 SSSAAS
-346 NNAKY
+346 NNARY
-351 DASSYPVGECTW
+351 DARSYYVGECTW
-363 GVKSQV
+363 GVKSQL

-407 GTYGHVALVTAVES
+407 GAYGHVALVTAVES

-449 TSEGTVYYIYPPY
+449 TSEGTVYYIYPSY

>member
-1 MIESE
+1 
-6 NERGVKLSMKKKI
+6 MKKKI

-49 AKNQEISSLTVQQ
+49 AKNQEISSLTEQQ
-62 AAAQQQVDEI
+62 AAAQQQVDNI

-81 EQAKLNEENTRL
+81 EQAKLNEENARL

-151 NAMREIVA
+151 NAMREIVT

-164 LEQQKTDKEVIVE
+164 LEQQKTDKEAIVE
-177 KQKANQEAINTLAAN
+177 KQKANQEAIKTLAAN

-227 KSALLAEKA
+227 KSALLAEKS

-252 EAQQAALAQQ
+252 EAQQVALAQQ
-262 QAAQQQAAVQQ
+262 QAA
-273 VVATQQQV
+273 
-281 ASTQEQVASVSTP
+281 SIVSTP
-294 VAESTVT
+294 VAQSST
-301 ETASVS
+301 ETVVTSSQSQVV
-307 EQSQAE
+307 EQSTT
-313 VAVQQPV
+313 VSTPSN
-320 ATASSSS
+320 SSSS
-327 TTSTTSSSTTTS
+327 SSSS
-339 SGSSAAS
+339 SSSAAS
-346 NNAKY
+346 NNARY
-351 DASSYPVGECTW
+351 NASSYPVGECTW
-363 GVKSQV
+363 GVKAQL
-369 SWVGPYWGNANQWVA
+369 SWVGPYWGNANQWGA

-393 GTTPQVGAVAVWVG
+393 GTTPQVGAVAVWDG
-407 GTYGHVALVTAVES
+407 GPYGHVAVVTAVES

-449 TSEGTVYYIYPPY
+449 TSEGTVYYIYPSY

>member
-1 MIESE
+1 
-6 NERGVKLSMKKKI
+6 MKKKI
-19 LATLM
+19 LATIM
-24 LSTVVLSNV
+24 LSTVVLSNAN
-33 SYVAVIS
+33 YVAVIS
-40 ANDIDSQIE
+40 ANDVDSQIA
-49 AKNQEISSLTVQQ
+49 AKNQQISELTAQQ
-62 AAAQQQVDEI
+62 AEAQQQVDAI
-72 QGQVDEIVA
+72 QGQVDAIVS
-81 EQAKLNEENTRL
+81 EQAKLTEENTRL
-93 ESESASLAAEI
+93 EAESQILAADI

-122 RSAQVDASASSY
+122 RSAQVDGSASSY

-151 NAMREIVA
+151 NAMREIVS

-164 LEQQKTDKEVIVE
+164 LEQQKADKEAIVE
-177 KQKANQEAINTLAAN
+177 KQKANQEAITTLAAN

-197 DDAQVLEV
+197 DDAQVLQV
-205 RQAELKAAQL
+205 RQAELEAAKL
-215 NLAAEKATAEDE
+215 NLAVQKATAEDE
-227 KSALLAEKA
+227 KNSLLAQKA

-241 ARQAAARQAAY
+241 ARQAAARQAEY
-252 EAQQAALAQQ
+252 QAQQAALAQQ
-262 QAAQQQAAVQQ
+262 Q
-273 VVATQQQV
+273 
-281 ASTQEQVASVSTP
+281 VASVSAPVVSTP
-294 VAESTVT
+294 VETTVT
-301 ETASVS
+301 ETLST
-307 EQSQAE
+307 
-313 VAVQQPV
+313 P
-320 ATASSSS
+320 
-327 TTSTTSSSTTTS
+327 TTSTSSG
-339 SGSSAAS
+339 SGSSAAA
-346 NNAKY
+346 NNARY
-351 DASSYPVGECTW
+351 DASSYPIGECTW

-449 TSEGTVYYIYPPY
+449 TSDGAVYYIYP